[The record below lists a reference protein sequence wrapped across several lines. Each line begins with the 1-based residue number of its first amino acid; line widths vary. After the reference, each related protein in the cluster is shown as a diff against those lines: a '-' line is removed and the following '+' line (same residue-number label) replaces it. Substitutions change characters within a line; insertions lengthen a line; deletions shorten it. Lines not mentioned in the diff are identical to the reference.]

1 MRSETIEVLTGL
13 IENVNVFVV
22 VILIVIVVV
31 VVVVDVVDEK
41 NESTTVERLMFE
53 NKLLRTKLE
62 DTSLQID
69 KEFHDAWRLTL
80 KGAIGLIIRRIRQ
93 LEVFIRENNLTVPK
107 MHNT

>member
-1 MRSETIEVLTGL
+1 MVGKK
-13 IENVNVFVV
+13 VKQP
-22 VILIVIVVV
+22 
-31 VVVVDVVDEK
+31 VVDVVDIVVD
-41 NESTTVERLMFE
+41 ESTAVERLMLE

-62 DTSLQID
+62 DASLQID

-107 MHNT
+107 MHT